1 MIDHIIIL
9 VGLQVEAVLL
19 VLLATKRIFRTM
31 PVFTAYIGCGLAI
44 DLIGLAIASYTP
56 KWYIHFCIVN
66 AVFDAGFF
74 VLVLRELGRCV
85 LSHNRATPMPR
96 PIVYLLFAAIALV
109 ICSLGRW
116 SLFPHLSPIWQLLEH
131 AFQGAAIIQS
141 TAFLTFAFWT
151 SLKGLQWPEREF
163 QVATGLGLYSV
174 VALAVAV
181 VHTHLAPAT
190 QYHWVDLLGPVSY
203 LGILVYW
210 TAYFA
215 FESGKATGIRTVGG
229 RHSARDRSVVGSQSI
244 HGRA

>member
-9 VGLQVEAVLL
+9 AGLQVEAVLL
-19 VLLATKRIFRTM
+19 VLLAGKGIFRTM
-31 PVFTAYIGCGLAI
+31 PVFTAYIGCGLGI

-66 AVFDAGFF
+66 AILDAGFF
-74 VLVLRELGRCV
+74 ILVLRELGRCV
-85 LSHNRATPMPR
+85 LSHNRATPLPR
-96 PIVYLLFAAIALV
+96 PIMYLLFAATALV
-109 ICSLGRW
+109 MSSLGRW
-116 SLFPHLSPIWQLLEH
+116 GLFPHLTPIWQLLEH
-131 AFQGAAIIQS
+131 AFQAAAVIQA
-141 TAFLTFAFWT
+141 TAFLTLAFWT
-151 SLKGLQWPEREF
+151 SLKGLHWPQREF

-181 VHTHLAPAT
+181 VHTHLPPVA
-190 QYHWVDLLGPVSY
+190 QYHWVDLLGPASY

-215 FESGKATGIRTVGG
+215 FETGKASGVRTVGG
-229 RHSARDRSVVGSQSI
+229 RHAARDQSVAGSQSI